1 MKKTLVC
8 SGFLPPNV
16 NEKIYHNSPAE
27 NNFINGLVNGLKGH
41 TEIEFLTYVAF
52 KLGKAQKKIIDD
64 KILNQPMKCVYRRK
78 NLLLNYMEYYLSF
91 ISKLKNVDYVV
102 LYGVNIINIFIPVI
116 CRLISKKSILIL
128 SDYTTSKEVTG
139 IKKVIAKKISN
150 TFRKFDGVV
159 FLSPSMMDSTKI
171 EKSTLI
177 NGGIEEKDFTDFTI
191 PECRNTVN
199 VLYSGLLSEVTGVD
213 LLIKVIEIFDF
224 KKYKNV
230 NFFITG
236 KGPLEDKVRNIS
248 INNVNVK
255 YCGFLSRE
263 EYLSCLKTSNILL
276 NPRNMHL
283 DQNQN
288 NFPSKIIEYIASGR
302 IIVSTKF
309 SGHKSFTENLILVD
323 TDVEKIKA
331 ALERAIDNYSELYMS
346 FFKKNRETA
355 KNYYWKEQSDKLYN
369 FMVNI

>member
-1 MKKTLVC
+1 MEKTLVC

-41 TEIEFLTYVAF
+41 TEVEFLTYVAF
-52 KLGKAQKKIIDD
+52 KLRKEQKKTIND
-64 KILNQPMKCVYRRK
+64 KIFNQSMRCIYRRK
-78 NLLLNYMEYYLSF
+78 NLLLNYVEYYFSF
-91 ISKLKNVDYVV
+91 ISKLKNIDYVI
-102 LYGVNIINIFIPVI
+102 LYGVNLINIFIPI
-116 CRLISKKSILIL
+116 ISKLMSKKSILIL
-128 SDYTTSKEVTG
+128 SDYTASKEVTG
-139 IKKVIAKKISN
+139 IKKVIAKRIFN

-159 FLSPSMMDSTKI
+159 FLSPSMRDKTKI
-171 EKSTLI
+171 KKSTLI
-177 NGGIEEKDFTDFTI
+177 NGGIEEKDFMDFTAPKCEDTI
-191 PECRNTVN
+191 N

-236 KGPLEDKVRNIS
+236 KGPLEDKVREIS
-248 INNVNVK
+248 VNNDNVK

-263 EYLSCLKTSNILL
+263 KYLTYLKKSNILL

-309 SGHKSFTENLILVD
+309 SGYKSFTENIILVD
-323 TDVEKIKA
+323 TDVQKIKA

-346 FFKKNRETA
+346 FFQKNRETA
-355 KNYYWKEQSDKLYN
+355 KNYYWKEQSNKLYN